1 MGQAGKALTMATPAL
16 LIRGSQAE
24 GPVRELVDRSVQG
37 DAEAFGHIYDQ
48 FCDALY
54 RYFVHHLGNAADAED
69 LVSRTF
75 LRAWRAIGS
84 FRWRGKPFEAWLF
97 TLARNQLQ
105 DFYRER
111 KRAHDPLDE
120 SRADSNPGPE
130 SQAIAVAE
138 ATATRSALAKLTE
151 EQRDVLVLRFYLDLD
166 TKQIATIMG
175 KREGTV
181 RGLQMRAL
189 QALRRHLADE

>member
-16 LIRGSQAE
+16 LTRGSQAE

-37 DAEAFGHIYDQ
+37 DAEAFGYLYDQ
-48 FCDALY
+48 FCDPLY
-54 RYFVHHLGNAADAED
+54 RYFFHHLGNAADAED

-75 LRAWRAIGS
+75 LRAWRAIAS

-111 KRAHDPLDE
+111 KRAYDPLDE
-120 SRADSNPGPE
+120 SRADNNPGPE

-138 ATATRSALAKLTE
+138 ATATRGALAKLTE
-151 EQRDVLVLRFYLDLD
+151 EQREVLVLRFYLDLD

>member
-1 MGQAGKALTMATPAL
+1 LT
-16 LIRGSQAE
+16 RGSQAE
-24 GPVRELVDRSVQG
+24 GSVRELVDRSVQR
-37 DAEAFGHIYDQ
+37 DAEAFGQLYDQ
-48 FCDALY
+48 FCDSLY
-54 RYFVHHLGNAADAED
+54 RYFFHHLGNAADAED

-120 SRADSNPGPE
+120 ARADSNPGPE

-138 ATATRSALAKLTE
+138 ATATRRALAKLTE

-189 QALRRHLADE
+189 QALRRHLADA